1 MGYGKGN
8 CTMNLN
14 DKQVVTQRRHWRVR
28 RKVEGSA
35 DRPRL
40 SLHFSHKHGYA
51 QCIDD
56 ATGRTLVALS
66 TLDKSLREQSVKANV
81 QGARLLG
88 EAFGKKA
95 IACGISKV
103 VFDRG
108 ARKYHGVLCAFADAV
123 RSSKIDF

>member
-1 MGYGKGN
+1 MR
-8 CTMNLN
+8 LE
-14 DKQVVTQRRHWRVR
+14 DKQRIAQRRRWRAR

-35 DRPRL
+35 ERPRL
-40 SLHFSHKHGYA
+40 SLHFSHRHGYA

-56 ATGRTLVALS
+56 GQGRTLVALS
-66 TLDKSLREQSVKANV
+66 TLDKTLREQALKAN
-81 QGARLLG
+81 QSGAKVLG

-108 ARKYHGVLCAFADAV
+108 GRRYHGVLCAFADAA
-123 RSSKIDF
+123 REAGLDF

>member
-1 MGYGKGN
+1 M
-8 CTMNLN
+8 MNLN

-28 RKVEGSA
+28 SKIEGNA

-56 ATGRTLVALS
+56 THGHTLVALS

-81 QGARLLG
+81 IGARLLG

-95 IACGISKV
+95 VSCGISKV

-108 ARKYHGVLCAFADAV
+108 ARKYHGILCAFADAV
-123 RSSKIDF
+123 RSNKIDF